1 MADKVKYTKE
11 EIARLS
17 KLKEEVAL
25 ERVAKEKVLE
35 TSKETEKAIK
45 ESIKGVDSPTTTTSV
60 SATQEVYVDSGID
73 TYSQQGLTDLGIYL
87 PIETISQEELKSI
100 IEKVEVAPA
109 TPVVNF
115 NLNYDIE
122 LIPVPDI
129 NTIYSLTTIESSV
142 WNKPIYGLDE
152 SEGEVKETHVLK
164 NFVKQN
170 GGRFHICV
178 TGTHNTCFKLAIYNK
193 TNNTYYNWSVVNVV
207 KEDTGVNLS
216 SEVDTAIVSDVAGV
230 FNHGVTYFE
239 GVIPEEGKET
249 IAINIPVAT
258 EETVYEVGFI
268 PDYKSDKLNKTYGGF
283 TNYNNSLPMFD
294 TKEEEGYTPLYR
306 ITQLM
311 RSSTTIKLDDN
322 SSDKGL
328 IVKHT
333 PGSILNSSNTTKG
346 KYSIDLNFTSRH
358 SIVLNENV
366 PSGILDISH
375 LQFSDDPS
383 QITEVLSIDLVASIS
398 EGVGN
403 ITGTLTLGKA
413 SLRPSTINI
422 RANEIFLTEQDKA

>member
-1 MADKVKYTKE
+1 MAYSAKKYKKE
-11 EIARLS
+11 ETVRVDKI
-17 KLKEEVAL
+17 KLEAVEAVEE
-25 ERVAKEKVLE
+25 KEKATKTTE
-35 TSKETEKAIK
+35 KETAAIK
-45 ESIKGVDSPTTTTSV
+45 EVDGVRPANPD
-60 SATQEVYVDSGID
+60 QNVYVASGVD

-87 PIETISQEELKSI
+87 PIETTSQEEIQRI
-100 IEKVEVAPA
+100 IETIEVAPA

-129 NTIYSLTTIESSV
+129 NTIYSLTTIEGSV

-207 KEDTGVNLS
+207 KEDTGVNSS
-216 SEVDTAIVSDVAGV
+216 SEVATAIVSDVAGV

-268 PDYKSDKLNKTYGGF
+268 PDYKSDKLNRTYGGF

-333 PGSILNSSNTTKG
+333 PGSILNSSNATKG

-383 QITEVLSIDLVASIS
+383 QITEVLNVDLVASIS

-422 RANEIFLTEQDKA
+422 RANEIFLTEQDNA